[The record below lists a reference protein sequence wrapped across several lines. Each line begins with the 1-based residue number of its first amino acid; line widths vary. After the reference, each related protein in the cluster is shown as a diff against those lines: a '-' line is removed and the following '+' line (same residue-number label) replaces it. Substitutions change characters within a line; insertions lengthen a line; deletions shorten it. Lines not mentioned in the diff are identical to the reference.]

1 MSTAVPD
8 AADEKKEAS
17 DVEGELSWSGAR
29 PRGKLIYGAFTPSTR
44 RDAVRGLPV
53 E

>member
-17 DVEGELSWSGAR
+17 DVVEGELVVRHAPAR
-29 PRGKLIYGAFTPSTR
+29 NINFTVSSTDPTR
-44 RDAVRGLPV
+44 RRAHP
-53 E
+53 